1 MATRKR
7 KPVGAM
13 GQVDKLLNY
22 AIEQFSLAQ
31 SSVRGVTIR
40 ATGSGAEGRV
50 VVMDADN
57 VATVYRLSM
66 DEHGECRCRREMA
79 DD

>member
-7 KPVGAM
+7 KPLGTM
-13 GQVDKLLNY
+13 GHVDGLLGY
-22 AIEQFSLAQ
+22 AIEQFSLSQ
-31 SSVRGVTIR
+31 SSVRGITLR
-40 ATGSGAEGRV
+40 ATSSGAEGRV

-66 DEHGECRCRREMA
+66 DEHGECQCRREMA

>member
-7 KPVGAM
+7 KPLGTM
-13 GQVDKLLNY
+13 GHVDRLLSY
-22 AIEQFSLAQ
+22 AIEQFSLSQ
-31 SSVRGVTIR
+31 SSVRGITLR
-40 ATGSGAEGRV
+40 ATSSGAEGRV